1 MWGRREGLS
10 WECEAGA
17 VDLTA
22 RAVPNEA
29 ALRLWRQT
37 VVGALGKMGGKIGV
51 SALQGLPG
59 LSGRN

>member
-10 WECEAGA
+10 WGGEAGA
-17 VDLTA
+17 VDLTPG
-22 RAVPNEA
+22 AVPSEA

-37 VVGALGKMGGKIGV
+37 VVGALGKMGEKIGV

-59 LSGRN
+59 LSGRS